1 MASSLAHPSH
11 PIPRPSPHALMDPTE
26 PARPPP
32 AFGASSHAQD
42 GHERFQEGAGREER
56 WDARWEV
63 VREQQGGGAASAPS
77 DQASH
82 GGNSV
87 RPSLASPVSSPDRD
101 PDALLSSHDS
111 SHLSPTTT
119 SPPSSSSHPRRP
131 PSALSSTSASSH
143 SHPYTTLSS
152 PRSQPPQPPSYASSS
167 FTSATAF
174 DYDELLGPRP
184 AQRAEEGER
193 RESRLTGLGFVA
205 SPKLREG
212 GAGLEGAG
220 EAGEEERERWAQ
232 LRTLR
237 LDSPA
242 TDPAPSSF
250 SPPSATLLSF
260 SSQRT
265 SSSTTTTT
273 TAQVSASPLSP
284 LVAPFAPSGALG
296 GRVTQVTQA
305 SPWATTGGGGAGG
318 GGARDAAARVR
329 EASWNSTAS
338 GFASSASSHRHLAT
352 LSSTSSFPGS
362 PAASH
367 LSPTAYPAHASS
379 GFSSPL
385 PPPHT
390 TDSPSYPPSS
400 HPMSES
406 GSRDSRT
413 LGLVDKGGYL
423 RSAPPPGTTPLG
435 AFLAQAGLAAAQQST
450 QQNGSG
456 SASGTESLGGTGEST
471 EAVTTIFVVGFPDD
485 TTEREFQNM
494 FAFAEGF
501 EAATLKVPAPL
512 SALEIA
518 AQEHKEREEEAM
530 GLLAPVPP
538 MPGLPP
544 HLQSSLSSVPAAR
557 EGAGTPASLN
567 GQAGQGQLQQ
577 RRQIIGFAKFRTRRQ
592 AAEAVEVLS
601 GRKIDPERPSVLKAE
616 MAKKNLHTRKSVSS
630 SVVLDQGPPSR
641 LGMGTPT
648 ASFQQQQPT
657 PPTAV
662 EAAAPVAA
670 AATSAASA
678 ISGSGGGGPS
688 IPLSALDAGTL
699 ARLANAGNLNPAVL
713 AEIARQKLL
722 AAGGGGAGGHGRT
735 DSAYD
740 AFHSVPAPPTTGLGS
755 TRPPLRELY
764 DDPTSSPRTGYPPGP
779 SSSTS
784 SASPPHVYAA
794 PSALAGAALGG
805 KSMLQQL
812 DEGLMDDP
820 LRSGQS
826 VYGGGGGGSGLHTRE
841 SSYTSYTPYVPSNG
855 RSQEVPQTARQAALQ
870 NPMASPPLG
879 YPSTLGSIP
888 RTQNP
893 ADMNAPKNTLYI
905 GGLPAVLP
913 SLTGPFSAS
922 HLEDSLRN
930 AFSRCPGF
938 KRLQFRNKS
947 NGPIVFVEF
956 VDTAHATRAM
966 QELYGHT
973 LGGLVKGGIR
983 LSYSKNP
990 LGVRSNGLPSGN
1002 PPPLQPPMQNPLD
1015 LPPSSSYGGGPSYP
1029 ASSASVGPYDSAPYD
1044 PHRRP
1049 PDPIYG
1055 DSPYGNA
1062 LGGIARSPA
1071 MPHLS
1076 PLGGPAPSLG
1086 GGPSYAAAPPPPAAA
1101 PSTHYG
1107 GSFSPF
1113 GFDG

>member
-1 MASSLAHPSH
+1 MSYNTHSSPSNLLGTLDGQ
-11 PIPRPSPHALMDPTE
+11 ITADDESAAEEGRAGGRSP
-26 PARPPP
+26 
-32 AFGASSHAQD
+32 ASSHLQ
-42 GHERFQEGAGREER
+42 
-56 WDARWEV
+56 
-63 VREQQGGGAASAPS
+63 P
-77 DQASH
+77 
-82 GGNSV
+82 
-87 RPSLASPVSSPDRD
+87 
-101 PDALLSSHDS
+101 
-111 SHLSPTTT
+111 
-119 SPPSSSSHPRRP
+119 PPSSQGSVPVQGAGSTDGEGNIFTQSAHPVALFFLFFFRCAAIATYLLCGFFSS
-131 PSALSSTSASSH
+131 SYVFSTVLVVVLLSLDFWTVRNVSGRVLVGLRFWNQVDDDGTSFWVFESR
-143 SHPYTTLSS
+143 S
-152 PRSQPPQPPSYASSS
+152 PSQPSNAVDSKMFWVAMYA
-167 FTSATAF
+167 FPAAWI
-174 DYDELLGPRP
+174 LL
-184 AQRAEEGER
+184 
-193 RESRLTGLGFVA
+193 LFVGIL
-205 SPKLREG
+205 K
-212 GAGLEGAG
+212 
-220 EAGEEERERWAQ
+220 
-232 LRTLR
+232 
-237 LDSPA
+237 
-242 TDPAPSSF
+242 F
-250 SPPSATLLSF
+250 NLSF
-260 SSQRT
+260 LPIVMLALVFNVT
-265 SSSTTTTT
+265 NTVGYTY
-273 TAQVSASPLSP
+273 AVSASPLSP
-284 LVAPFAPSGALG
+284 LVAPFAPSGATLG
-296 GRVTQVTQA
+296 GRVMQGTGS
-305 SPWATTGGGGAGG
+305 SPWATSVAATVAG

-329 EASWNSTAS
+329 EVSWNSTAS
-338 GFASSASSHRHLAT
+338 GFASAASTHSHLHRHLAT
-352 LSSTSSFPGS
+352 LSSTSFFPGS
-362 PAASH
+362 PGASH
-367 LSPTAYPAHASS
+367 LSPTANAAHSSS

-385 PPPHT
+385 PQQPSHQ

-406 GSRDSRT
+406 GSRDSRVA
-413 LGLVDKGGYL
+413 GLVDKGGYL

-435 AFLAQAGLAAAQQST
+435 AFLAQAGVAAAHTSH
-450 QQNGSG
+450 NNASG
-456 SASGTESLGGTGEST
+456 SASGTESLGAGEAS

-512 SALEIA
+512 SALELA

-530 GLLAPVPP
+530 GLLAPVPA
-538 MPGLPP
+538 MPGLLP
-544 HLQSSLSSVPAAR
+544 HLQSTLSSVPLAR
-557 EGAGTPASLN
+557 EGAGTPSSMN
-567 GQAGQGQLQQ
+567 GQPGQIQQ
-577 RRQIIGFAKFRTRRQ
+577 KRQIIGFAKFRTQRQ

-601 GRKIDPERPSVLKAE
+601 GRRIDPERPSILKAE

-630 SVVLDQGPPSR
+630 SVVLEGQGPPSR

-648 ASFQQQQPT
+648 TLPLPQHQQQPT

-678 ISGSGGGGPS
+678 IAGPGGGGPS

-699 ARLANAGNLNPAVL
+699 ARLADAGNLNPAVL

-722 AAGGGGAGGHGRT
+722 AAGGGGGSQSHSRS

-740 AFHSVPAPPTTGLGS
+740 AFHSVPVPPTTGLGS
-755 TRPPLRELY
+755 TRPPVSELH
-764 DDPTSSPRTGYPPGP
+764 DNPASSPQTGYPPGP

-784 SASPPHVYAA
+784 SASPPQVYAA
-794 PSALAGAALGG
+794 PSALAAAALGG

-820 LRSGQS
+820 LRGGQF
-826 VYGGGGGGSGLHTRE
+826 VYGGGGSGLHTRE
-841 SSYTSYTPYVPSNG
+841 SSYTSYTPYVPSNAPTNG
-855 RSQEVPQTARQAALQ
+855 RSEQVPQTPRQAALQ
-870 NPMASPPLG
+870 NPLASPPLR
-879 YPSTLGSIP
+879 YPSALASIP

-893 ADMNAPKNTLYI
+893 ADMNAPKNTLYV

-1002 PPPLQPPMQNPLD
+1002 PPPLQPPMSNPLD
-1015 LPPSSSYGGGPSYP
+1015 LAPSSSYGGAPLHP
-1029 ASSASVGPYDSAPYD
+1029 ASSTGVGPYDSAPYD

-1055 DSPYGNA
+1055 ESSYGTT

-1076 PLGGPAPSLG
+1076 PLG

-1101 PSTHYG
+1101 PSAHYG

>member
-1 MASSLAHPSH
+1 
-11 PIPRPSPHALMDPTE
+11 MDPTE

-32 AFGASSHAQD
+32 AFGPSSHAQD
-42 GHERFQEGAGREER
+42 GHERFEEGAGRDER
-56 WDARWEV
+56 WDARWEA
-63 VREQQGGGAASAPS
+63 VREQQASGAASAPS

-101 PDALLSSHDS
+101 PDALLSPHDS

-143 SHPYTTLSS
+143 SHPYTSLSS

-184 AQRAEEGER
+184 AQRAGEEGER
-193 RESRLTGLGFVA
+193 RESRLTGLGFVT
-205 SPKLREG
+205 SPKMRERDVAGGVEG
-212 GAGLEGAG
+212 GV
-220 EAGEEERERWAQ
+220 EAGEEERDRERWAQ
-232 LRTLR
+232 LRSLR
-237 LDSPA
+237 LESPA
-242 TDPAPSSF
+242 TDPTPSSF
-250 SPPSATLLSF
+250 SPPSATPLSF

-265 SSSTTTTT
+265 SSSTTTT

-296 GRVTQVTQA
+296 GRVTQVAGAA
-305 SPWATTGGGGAGG
+305 SPWATSSAAMTGGG
-318 GGARDAAARVR
+318 RDAAARVR

-362 PAASH
+362 PASH
-367 LSPTAYPAHASS
+367 LSPTAYPAHPSS

-385 PPPHT
+385 PPPHHS
-390 TDSPSYPPSS
+390 DSPSYPPSS

-435 AFLAQAGLAAAQQST
+435 AFLAQAGLAAAQQSA

-456 SASGTESLGGTGEST
+456 SASGTESLGAGESS

-512 SALEIA
+512 SALELA

-544 HLQSSLSSVPAAR
+544 HLQSSLSSVSSAR
-557 EGAGTPASLN
+557 EGAGTPSSTN

-592 AAEAVEVLS
+592 AAEAVDILS

-616 MAKKNLHTRKSVSS
+616 MAKKNLHTRKSVPS
-630 SVVLDQGPPSR
+630 SVVLEQGPPSR

-648 ASFQQQQPT
+648 ASLQQQQQPT

-722 AAGGGGAGGHGRT
+722 AAGGGGHGRT

-764 DDPTSSPRTGYPPGP
+764 DDPTSSPQTGYPPGP

-794 PSALAGAALGG
+794 PSALAAAALGG

-812 DEGLMDDP
+812 DEGLIDDP
-820 LRSGQS
+820 LRGGGGGGGQS
-826 VYGGGGGGSGLHTRE
+826 VYGGCGLHTRE
-841 SSYTSYTPYVPSNG
+841 SSYTSYAPYVPANG
-855 RSQEVPQTARQAALQ
+855 RPQEVPQTARQAALQ
-870 NPMASPPLG
+870 NPLASPPLG
-879 YPSTLGSIP
+879 YPSSLGSIP

-893 ADMNAPKNTLYI
+893 ADMNAPKNTLYV

-1015 LPPSSSYGGGPSYP
+1015 LPPSSSYGGAPPYP
-1029 ASSASVGPYDSAPYD
+1029 ASSAVVGPYDSAPYD

-1055 DSPYGNA
+1055 DSPYATA
-1062 LGGIARSPA
+1062 LGSIARSPA

-1086 GGPSYAAAPPPPAAA
+1086 GGPSYAAAPLPPAAA